1 MREPTSV
8 VIPRTIPQYRKEHH
22 HDHRCGSRRIPAQGF
37 LQSLSL
43 AKGIE
48 SLAPEGVNFIYA
60 DMDLPLFNQ
69 DLEADFPAKAV
80 AIKQVVE
87 QADGV
92 LFVTPEYNRGFSG
105 VLKNAIDWASRPWGK
120 SSFAGKPAAIVGAS
134 MGPLGTTQAQSQ
146 LRNVL
151 LYLDMKVM
159 GQPEV
164 YFNAITSLDEQ
175 GHVVGESRE
184 FIKSF
189 AEAFVAHVRSAA
201 SPR

>member
-1 MREPTSV
+1 SAHVARWVESSAKELGLVGVEFEVVPLAEYHLPVFDAPVSPMALTEPFED
-8 VIPRTIPQYRKEHH
+8 P
-22 HDHRCGSRRIPAQGF
+22 
-37 LQSLSL
+37 
-43 AKGIE
+43 
-48 SLAPEGVNFIYA
+48 
-60 DMDLPLFNQ
+60 
-69 DLEADFPAKAV
+69 AV
-80 AIKQVVE
+80 ASWGRKMGSFAAYI
-87 QADGV
+87 
-92 LFVTPEYNRGFSG
+92 LVTPEYNHSVPGAM
-105 VLKNAIDWASRPWGK
+105 KNAIDWASRPWGQ

-164 YFNAITSLDEQ
+164 YFNAITGLDEQ

-201 SPR
+201 SAR